1 MNTQFSLI
9 TKIPSSC
16 HHQADFSQIRK
27 DCKKHTKQ
35 KCSLPS
41 SKTEVY
47 SDTSLKQQSCRLLL
61 CIHDLSEECQEILA

>member
-1 MNTQFSLI
+1 MNTQISLI

-47 SDTSLKQQSCRLLL
+47 SDTSLKQQSCLVCCFASMTYQKNVKR
-61 CIHDLSEECQEILA
+61 S